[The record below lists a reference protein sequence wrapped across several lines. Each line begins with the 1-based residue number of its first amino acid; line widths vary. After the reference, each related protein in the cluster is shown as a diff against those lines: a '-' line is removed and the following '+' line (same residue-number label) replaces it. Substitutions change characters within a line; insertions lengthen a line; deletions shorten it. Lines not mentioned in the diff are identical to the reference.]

1 MTKQK
6 DRVESLR
13 KEKLH
18 NNFKQLG
25 ISTEF
30 VDNFSIRLSKKLSEY
45 ADWELK
51 ESILKSL
58 KNQMKKRLQG
68 MKSFNEL
75 RKFLESISFG
85 SSKINIESIGAIKD
99 KVMINYLLD
108 LLYSCGKLEPKDLKN
123 AKDEALSKF
132 EQMAHLLPVEVKVKR
147 ITVDGIDKAE
157 ETGYSLATVSFTKRI
172 HDKSWYL
179 TRSKIKTPKLIFD
192 LSTLA
197 AEVFF
202 INSIEQFS
210 LRNIEF
216 YEYKAAEKYVE
227 NALSYLQREKVFP
240 LPTDKSFREYLV
252 SILEKYELIPEDV
265 EIIESDQF
273 NMYQRFFRLIM
284 NKESATISNM
294 SVYMI
299 SVMTREFVKQ
309 TTYVKEKVEREVKEA
324 SDYARSFQTK
334 KNINKQTLAVMKDNA
349 FLTKY
354 GYVEIDNDVS
364 LEKFALLEK
373 EFEELTKK
381 IYIPK
386 CDDHSFRIKKL
397 GKHRAAGL
405 YYPDPIRATIFD
417 LDAPDAYCHELGHQL
432 DHVMGKECLLSETIR
447 FRKIADLY
455 ESLVE
460 NNVKHLDDDHPFKIR
475 WKGNTKYNAAY
486 YLQPT
491 EIFARSFELY
501 LWKKGIQT
509 SFLKKE
515 YEGPEYPKDEKYLKA
530 VTAYFDELFSF
541 FKPEETKK
549 EQEQNK
555 KKHVAAPN
563 TTVKKM
569 EEIQEAN
576 SVTHFE
582 QLSLF

>member
-85 SSKINIESIGAIKD
+85 SSKISIESIGAIED
-99 KVMINYLLD
+99 KVMVNYLLD

-123 AKDEALSKF
+123 AKDEALTKF

-227 NALSYLQREKVFP
+227 NAMSYLQREKVFP

-252 SILEKYELIPEDV
+252 SILEKYKLIPEDV
-265 EIIESDQF
+265 EMITSEKF

-284 NKESATISNM
+284 NKESAVISNM

-309 TTYVKEKVEREVKEA
+309 TTYVKEKVEREVKEV

-417 LDAPDAYCHELGHQL
+417 IDSPDAYCH
-432 DHVMGKECLLSETIR
+432 
-447 FRKIADLY
+447 
-455 ESLVE
+455 
-460 NNVKHLDDDHPFKIR
+460 
-475 WKGNTKYNAAY
+475 
-486 YLQPT
+486 
-491 EIFARSFELY
+491 
-501 LWKKGIQT
+501 
-509 SFLKKE
+509 
-515 YEGPEYPKDEKYLKA
+515 
-530 VTAYFDELFSF
+530 
-541 FKPEETKK
+541 
-549 EQEQNK
+549 
-555 KKHVAAPN
+555 
-563 TTVKKM
+563 
-569 EEIQEAN
+569 
-576 SVTHFE
+576 
-582 QLSLF
+582 

>member
-85 SSKINIESIGAIKD
+85 SSKISIESIGAIED
-99 KVMINYLLD
+99 KVMVNYLLD
-108 LLYSCGKLEPKDLKN
+108 LLYICGKLEPKDLKN
-123 AKDEALSKF
+123 AKDEALTKF

-227 NALSYLQREKVFP
+227 NAMSYLQREKVFP

-252 SILEKYELIPEDV
+252 SILEKYKLIPEDV
-265 EIIESDQF
+265 EMITSEKF

-284 NKESATISNM
+284 NKESAVISNM

-309 TTYVKEKVEREVKEA
+309 TTYVKEKVEREVKEV

-417 LDAPDAYCHELGHQL
+417 IDSPDAYCHELYTCN
-432 DHVMGKECLLSETIR
+432 MKS
-447 FRKIADLY
+447 
-455 ESLVE
+455 
-460 NNVKHLDDDHPFKIR
+460 
-475 WKGNTKYNAAY
+475 
-486 YLQPT
+486 
-491 EIFARSFELY
+491 
-501 LWKKGIQT
+501 
-509 SFLKKE
+509 
-515 YEGPEYPKDEKYLKA
+515 
-530 VTAYFDELFSF
+530 
-541 FKPEETKK
+541 
-549 EQEQNK
+549 
-555 KKHVAAPN
+555 
-563 TTVKKM
+563 
-569 EEIQEAN
+569 
-576 SVTHFE
+576 
-582 QLSLF
+582 

>member
-13 KEKLH
+13 KEKLR

-58 KNQMKKRLQG
+58 KNQIKKRLQG

-85 SSKINIESIGAIKD
+85 SSKITIESIGSIEDKD
-99 KVMINYLLD
+99 IVNYLLD
-108 LLYSCGKLEPKDLKN
+108 LLYSCGKLEQKDLKN
-123 AKDEALSKF
+123 AKDAALSRF

-147 ITVDGIDKAE
+147 ITVDGMDKAE
-157 ETGYSLATVSFTKRI
+157 EIGYSLATVSFAKRI
-172 HDKSWYL
+172 HDKKWYL

-202 INSIEQFS
+202 INSIEQFA

-227 NALSYLQREKVFP
+227 NAQSYLQRKKVFP
-240 LPTDKSFREYLV
+240 LPTDESFREYLV
-252 SILEKYELIPEDV
+252 SVLEKYELIPEDV
-265 EIIESDQF
+265 EMVPSDQF
-273 NMYQRFFRLIM
+273 NMYQRFFRLIT
-284 NKESATISNM
+284 NKESASISNM

-309 TTYVKEKVEREVKEA
+309 ATYVKEKVEREVKEA

-364 LEKFALLEK
+364 LEKFALLER

-405 YYPDPIRATIFD
+405 YYPAPIRATIFD

-460 NNVKHLDDDHPFKIR
+460 NNVKHLDDDHPFKVR
-475 WKGNTKYNAAY
+475 WEGKTKYNAAY

-515 YEGPEYPKDEKYLKA
+515 YEGPEYPKDDKYLKA

-541 FKPEETKK
+541 FKPEEPKK
-549 EQEQNK
+549 EQQQNK
-555 KKHVAAPN
+555 KKHVATSNA
-563 TTVKKM
+563 TVKKM
-569 EEIQEAN
+569 EKIQEAD

>member
-85 SSKINIESIGAIKD
+85 SSKISIESIGAIED
-99 KVMINYLLD
+99 KVMVNYLLD

-123 AKDEALSKF
+123 AKDEALTKF

-227 NALSYLQREKVFP
+227 NAMSYLQREKVFP

-252 SILEKYELIPEDV
+252 SILEKYKLIPEDV
-265 EIIESDQF
+265 EMITSEKF

-284 NKESATISNM
+284 NKESAVISNM

-309 TTYVKEKVEREVKEA
+309 TTYVKEKVEREVKEV

-417 LDAPDAYCHELGHQL
+417 IDSPDAYCHELYTCN
-432 DHVMGKECLLSETIR
+432 MKS
-447 FRKIADLY
+447 
-455 ESLVE
+455 
-460 NNVKHLDDDHPFKIR
+460 
-475 WKGNTKYNAAY
+475 
-486 YLQPT
+486 
-491 EIFARSFELY
+491 
-501 LWKKGIQT
+501 
-509 SFLKKE
+509 
-515 YEGPEYPKDEKYLKA
+515 
-530 VTAYFDELFSF
+530 
-541 FKPEETKK
+541 
-549 EQEQNK
+549 
-555 KKHVAAPN
+555 
-563 TTVKKM
+563 
-569 EEIQEAN
+569 
-576 SVTHFE
+576 
-582 QLSLF
+582 